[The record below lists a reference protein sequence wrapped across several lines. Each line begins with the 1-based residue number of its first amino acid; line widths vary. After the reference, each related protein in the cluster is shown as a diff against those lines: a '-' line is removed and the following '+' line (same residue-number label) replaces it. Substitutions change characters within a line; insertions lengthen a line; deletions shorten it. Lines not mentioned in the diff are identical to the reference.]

1 MICAGCWRQ
10 RPAEAG
16 RFDHGAMFRGDA
28 AMGPDEA
35 ADQGAA
41 PADWRQPYL
50 LLIEASWPR
59 FLLLVTLAYGL
70 IHVLFAGLYL
80 LDVDGIGG
88 LSPRM
93 ALPLQAFFFS
103 VETMA
108 TIGYG
113 AVYPQ
118 SHWVHAVMTLEA
130 LAGLI
135 LVALITGLAFA
146 RFARTPRCIRFA
158 ERVQLRVLDG
168 SPALLIDLHNERR
181 TPIFDVRVQAVW
193 SWNDSDGL
201 PRHEPLPLQ
210 LPDGLPLHQ
219 RLTLVHHLDP
229 ASDLPQRPGE
239 LLVTFCGVDAGLERP
254 VHAAHH
260 YPAEEIPWT

>member
-1 MICAGCWRQ
+1 
-10 RPAEAG
+10 
-16 RFDHGAMFRGDA
+16 MFRGDA
-28 AMGPDEA
+28 AMARDDS

-59 FLLLVTLAYGL
+59 FLLMVTLAYGL
-70 IHVLFAGLYL
+70 IHVLFAALYL
-80 LDVDGIGG
+80 LDADGIGG
-88 LSPRM
+88 LSPQM

-113 AVYPQ
+113 SVYPR

-130 LAGLI
+130 LSGLI

-146 RFARTPRCIRFA
+146 RFARTPRSIRFA
-158 ERVQLRVLDG
+158 ERVQVRRLDG
-168 SPALLIDLHNERR
+168 TPALLIDLHNERR
-181 TPIFDVRVQAVW
+181 APIFDVRVQAVW
-193 SWNDSDGL
+193 RCHDRDGL
-201 PRHEPLPLQ
+201 PRHEVLPLQ
-210 LPDGLPLHQ
+210 LPDGLPLQ
-219 RLTLVHHLDP
+219 ERLTLVHHLDP
-229 ASDLPQRPGE
+229 AGDLSQRQGG
-239 LLVTFCGVDAGLERP
+239 LLVTFSGVDATLERP
-254 VHAAHH
+254 IHAAHH